1 MLDARCFDSTG
12 CPWASKQAKRSFGF
26 LVSCARLA
34 EGHAREPV
42 ASQTGCVWAEPGWYQ
57 TQVPGTSR
65 PMGGYAH
72 IPRSGPMCPSG
83 QWMNS
88 RPLVRV
94 QRFGARW
101 CASIVSLPSLARRPS
116 PFPRAP
122 LSRTHNITHPRHT
135 HTQRTTHHAPRQAPR
150 SRLGWARL
158 APVPAA
164 LRSCAACIRRL
175 TLLLLEA
182 VKRLAG
188 VWWPRSHT
196 SGQSVNAS
204 RNSCLD
210 PSRVLEFQVPRGVL
224 PHPRASPALRSVD
237 PRCPGLPPPVLSS
250 AWLWPAWARANWC
263 GWLSGPQGCSP
274 VCPSS
279 MSVFLFVFPITIF
292 HPLYCCYFL
301 SFPDAFLSF

>member
-1 MLDARCFDSTG
+1 MDKQG
-12 CPWASKQAKRSFGF
+12 SKQAKGRLGF
-26 LVSCARLA
+26 WCLARA
-34 EGHAREPV
+34 PRRRPCERT
-42 ASQTGCVWAEPGWYQ
+42 SRQSTGCVWAEPGWYQ

-83 QWMNS
+83 QWMDS

-94 QRFGARW
+94 QKFGARW

-122 LSRTHNITHPRHT
+122 LSRTHNITHQTQRT

-188 VWWPRSHT
+188 VWWPRQVAYVWPVSQCLSTPVWTQAESSSSRCPEECCHT
-196 SGQSVNAS
+196 
-204 RNSCLD
+204 
-210 PSRVLEFQVPRGVL
+210 PVL
-224 PHPRASPALRSVD
+224 PRR
-237 PRCPGLPPPVLSS
+237 
-250 AWLWPAWARANWC
+250 
-263 GWLSGPQGCSP
+263 
-274 VCPSS
+274 
-279 MSVFLFVFPITIF
+279 
-292 HPLYCCYFL
+292 
-301 SFPDAFLSF
+301 